1 MRRTLK
7 FGVNII
13 ESGLFLENIMV
24 LKGLM
29 KDDGVVASEGITSF
43 PVDKLM
49 QWKLFFVVDLKV
61 HYADLKIC

>member
-13 ESGLFLENIMV
+13 ESGLFLENIME

-29 KDDGVVASEGITSF
+29 KDDGVVASEWITSF
-43 PVDKLM
+43 PVDKIM
-49 QWKLFFVVDLKV
+49 
-61 HYADLKIC
+61 